1 MMRLVRHG
9 LMFGNLYEV
18 TSPSMVNRYNR
29 ALEHLSGKRTAL
41 EEFHIDISGF
51 SPEIGDELD
60 DPLYLNPNGCNRQF
74 ILLSVE
80 QKTAPLL
87 NARFSTSRTILRRFI
102 DENEEQLFAL
112 SIRDPVVGELVNSV
126 YSVEKP
132 RDLFNFSTI
141 EIDADTVGG
150 HAEAG
155 DELSEKI
162 ERFINEPDGW
172 WDDVLIAEMV
182 DWARSCGFPVIAAG
196 KGTKYL
202 PSYHELTPD
211 DVWDHYGITAEEAA
225 KGGMNA
231 QMFNSFMDGT
241 KSAIEMAAVANA
253 CGLTPARD
261 GLEFPPVSCDELAE
275 VLKPRGEGG
284 VLAHKGQVEV
294 ISSLERDGRAIER
307 DLRWGVY
314 VVFEAPTDYARRCF
328 REYGLATDSSG
339 RYAAMYKPY
348 HLIGLELGISVAHAA
363 LHGQATGTARDWR
376 GDVVATA
383 KRDLKAGETLDGEGG
398 YTVWGRLCPAADSL
412 SGGYLPLGLAQGVK
426 LARPVAKGKRL
437 TWKDVEIVANDA
449 TVACRREMEQ
459 RFAAGLGA
467 AAE

>member
-1 MMRLVRHG
+1 MNLHHLLQARAAENRPIRVALIGAGKFGSMFLAQARLTPGFHVAIVADLNVEKARQSLQATGWPAEQYGAGGLGDALKDATTWVTDDAAAVFAAPEIEVVIDATGHPPAGIRHARLARKSG
-9 LMFGNLYEV
+9 KHMV
-18 TSPSMVNRYNR
+18 MVNVEAD
-29 ALEHLSGKRTAL
+29 ALAG
-41 EEFHIDISGF
+41 
-51 SPEIGDELD
+51 
-60 DPLYLNPNGCNRQF
+60 
-74 ILLSVE
+74 
-80 QKTAPLL
+80 PLL
-87 NARFSTSRTILRRFI
+87 AAEAREAGL
-102 DENEEQLFAL
+102 
-112 SIRDPVVGELVNSV
+112 V
-126 YSVEKP
+126 YS
-132 RDLFNFSTI
+132 L
-141 EIDADTVGG
+141 AY
-150 HAEAG
+150 G
-155 DELSEKI
+155 DQ
-162 ERFINEPDGW
+162 PA
-172 WDDVLIAEMV
+172 LIAEMV
-182 DWARSCGFPVIAAG
+182 DWARTCGFQVVAAG

-202 PSYHELTPD
+202 PSYHDLTPD

-253 CGLTPARD
+253 CALAPAAG
-261 GLEFPPVSCDELAE
+261 GLEFPPVSCDDLAE
-275 VLKPRGEGG
+275 VLKPLSEGG

-314 VVFEAPTDYARRCF
+314 VVFEAPTAYARRCF

-348 HLIGLELGISVAHAA
+348 HLIGLELGISVAQAA

-398 YTVWGRLCPAADSL
+398 YTVWGKLCPAAESL
-412 SGGYLPLGLAQGVK
+412 AAGGLPLGLAQGVK
-426 LARPVAKGKRL
+426 LARPVPRGQSL
-437 TWKDVEIVANDA
+437 TWKDVIVDAGDA
-449 TVACRREMEQ
+449 TVACRREMER
-459 RFAAGLGA
+459 RFAASVEN